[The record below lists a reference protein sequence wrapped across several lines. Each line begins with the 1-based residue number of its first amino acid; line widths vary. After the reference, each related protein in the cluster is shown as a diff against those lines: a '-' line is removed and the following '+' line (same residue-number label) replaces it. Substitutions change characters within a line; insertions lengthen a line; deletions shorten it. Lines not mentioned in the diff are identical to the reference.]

1 MDLQV
6 QSLRVE
12 ITINYLQHSNIV
24 IKVSRINVRIST
36 STQRQTL
43 PLALGKSQYPLQ
55 HLIPLCQMRT
65 TFKTILNTKGAVLGL
80 EAPKP

>member
-1 MDLQV
+1 MGLQV

-12 ITINYLQHSNIV
+12 ITINYLQHSNTV
-24 IKVSRINVRIST
+24 IKVSQINVRIST

-43 PLALGKSQYPLQ
+43 PSVLGKSLYPLQ

-65 TFKTILNTKGAVLGL
+65 TFKTILNTKGAL
-80 EAPKP
+80 